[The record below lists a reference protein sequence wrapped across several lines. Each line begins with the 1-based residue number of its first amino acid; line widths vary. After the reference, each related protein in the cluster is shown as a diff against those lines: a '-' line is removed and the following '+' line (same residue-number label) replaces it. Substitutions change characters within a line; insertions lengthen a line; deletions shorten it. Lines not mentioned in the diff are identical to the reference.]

1 MTVTFSSSVPS
12 TVDKVD
18 VQQTLTRVLAGF
30 SDDTS
35 PRQLILAGLCA
46 CLPVGATA
54 SQIRFGLLA
63 VGNEAVQTVVRDP
76 RGGLYRRLHRAA
88 LSHTLA
94 SGSSS
99 LPAVAAARKDAAA
112 STGRCL
118 VGILAAPVDAK
129 AACVSLRMVAAA
141 RHVFALIGCA
151 QLDHLRETGK
161 PGVLLTRGYVAALTN
176 RSLDGAADILT
187 GLVKLGWVRRVST
200 VNGGVG
206 RYRISARL
214 TPAQAEAAW
223 LNADTVDALAA
234 GGLALSANRAAALIA
249 SASKPVWS
257 YWRPLGGR
265 AFTRA
270 LCGELELA
278 DGDYLGLTKAGWRKL
293 GGELL
298 VAIPGLGEPNLDL
311 GLYLDDLGLRTLAV
325 DLAEDRMLSLK
336 EAAAIRTVALEERR
350 EDAKFANE
358 IFQQVWKEIGW
369 VPDAILPRAEIQAW
383 VGQAASQLSPLI
395 SEPALRTLAQGLLR
409 KDLIARGHDDSVA
422 KSIAS
427 YILPT
432 AAAVR
437 IHQ

>member
-1 MTVTFSSSVPS
+1 MTVTFSSSTPS
-12 TVDKVD
+12 AVDKIGI
-18 VQQTLTRVLAGF
+18 QQTLTRVLAGF
-30 SDDTS
+30 SDNTP

-46 CLPVGATA
+46 CLPGGATA

-63 VGNEAVQTVVRDP
+63 VGSEAVQAVVRDP

-94 SGSSS
+94 SGPSS
-99 LPAVAAARKDAAA
+99 LPAAAAARKDAVA
-112 STGRCL
+112 STARCL

-129 AACVSLRMVAAA
+129 AVGVSLRMVAAA
-141 RHVFALIGCA
+141 RHVFAIIGCA

-187 GLVKLGWVRRVST
+187 GLAKLGWVRRVST

-214 TPAQAEAAW
+214 TAEQAEAAW
-223 LNADTVDALAA
+223 LNADVVDALAV
-234 GGLALSANRAAALIA
+234 GGTALSTNTAAELIA

-257 YWRPLGGR
+257 YWAPLGGR

-278 DGDYLGLTKAGWRKL
+278 EGDYLGLTKAGWKKL

-298 VAIPGLGEPNLDL
+298 AALPGLGEPNLNL

-325 DLAEDRMLSLK
+325 DLAEDRMVSLK

-358 IFQQVWKEIGW
+358 IFRQVWKEIGW
-369 VPDAILPRAEIQAW
+369 VPDAVLPRSEIQAW
-383 VGQAASQLSPLI
+383 VGLAAAQLSPLI
-395 SEPALRTLAQGLLR
+395 SEPALRLLAQGLLR
-409 KDLIARGHDDSVA
+409 KDLIARGHGDSVA
-422 KSIAS
+422 RSIAS
-427 YILPT
+427 YILPAAT
-432 AAAVR
+432 AAVVN
-437 IHQ
+437 Q

>member
-1 MTVTFSSSVPS
+1 MTVSFSTSVPPA
-12 TVDKVD
+12 VDKID

-30 SDDTS
+30 SEGT
-35 PRQLILAGLCA
+35 PARQLILAGLCA
-46 CLPVGATA
+46 CLPLSATP

-63 VGNEAVQTVVRDP
+63 AGNEAVQSIVRDP
-76 RGGLYRRLHRAA
+76 RNGLYRRLVRAA

-94 SGSSS
+94 SGPSS
-99 LPAVAAARKDAAA
+99 LPGAGVARANAVA
-112 STGRCL
+112 STARCL
-118 VGILAAPVDAK
+118 IGILAGPVDEK
-129 AACVSLRMVAAA
+129 AAGVSLRMVAAA
-141 RHVFALIGCA
+141 RHVFAIVGCA

-176 RSLDGAADILT
+176 RSLDSAADILS
-187 GLVKLGWVRRVST
+187 GLVKLGWLRRVST

-214 TPAQAEAAW
+214 TPAQSEAAW
-223 LNADTVDALAA
+223 LNADVVDALAV
-234 GGLALSANRAAALIA
+234 GGGALGANSAAALIV

-257 YWRPLGGR
+257 YWAPLGAR

-278 DGDYLGLTKAGWRKL
+278 DGDYLGLTKAGWKKL

-298 VAIPGLGEPNLDL
+298 GAIPGLDEPNLDL
-311 GLYLDDLGLRTLAV
+311 SLYLDDLGLRTLAV
-325 DLAEDRMLSLK
+325 DLAEDRMFSLK
-336 EAAAIRTVALEERR
+336 EAAAIRTAELEERR
-350 EDAKFANE
+350 EDARFANE

-369 VPDAILPRAEIQAW
+369 VPDAVLPRSEIQSW
-383 VGQAASQLSPLI
+383 VGLAAAQLSPLI

-409 KDLIARGHDDSVA
+409 KDLIARGHDSSVA
-422 KSIAS
+422 SSITS

-432 AAAVR
+432 APTVAVN
-437 IHQ
+437 Q